1 VAVSVEPTT
10 ASPKEPD
17 LPAPAVSPPVSHVCH
32 NASGPRVLGPR
43 PPDGSAVDFDAVFAR
58 LHPSLFR
65 YLHRLT
71 GEQDVA
77 EDIAQEAFVRL
88 LRQSLPEA
96 EVRPWLFTVATNL
109 VRDRARKSERRQR
122 LLMTA
127 PDLVT
132 RTPLPDEDVER
143 AERRQSVRNAL
154 DRLPQ
159 RDRQLLLMREEGFKY
174 DEIAQ
179 VIGVASASVGTLIA
193 RALKK
198 FVAEYEARE
207 FHDEP
212 RN

>member
-1 VAVSVEPTT
+1 
-10 ASPKEPD
+10 
-17 LPAPAVSPPVSHVCH
+17 
-32 NASGPRVLGPR
+32 
-43 PPDGSAVDFDAVFAR
+43 VDFDAVFDR

-71 GEQDVA
+71 GDQDVA

-88 LRQSLPEA
+88 LRQSLPEG

-109 VRDRARKSERRQR
+109 VRDRARKTERRHR
-122 LLMTA
+122 LLSTA
-127 PDLVT
+127 PELVT
-132 RTPLPDEDVER
+132 RNPTPEEDVER
-143 AERRQSVRNAL
+143 AERIGVVRDAL
-154 DRLPQ
+154 DRLSE

-179 VIGVASASVGTLIA
+179 VVGVAPASVGTLIA

-198 FVAEYEARE
+198 FVAAFEARE
-207 FHDEP
+207 VVDEP